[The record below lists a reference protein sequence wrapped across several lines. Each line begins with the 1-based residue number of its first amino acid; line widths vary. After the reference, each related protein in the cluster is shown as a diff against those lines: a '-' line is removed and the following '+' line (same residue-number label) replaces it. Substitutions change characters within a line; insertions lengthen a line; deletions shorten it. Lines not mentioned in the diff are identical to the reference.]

1 MLYDWDNIAER
12 EVVPG
17 MHGRFIHSGGM
28 TFALWRI
35 DAGTALPRHNHPHEQ
50 VVQVRSGELE
60 LVLDRETHLLTP
72 GTVLVIP
79 PDVPHHGYAKSAVE
93 VLDTFT
99 PVRED
104 YRDGAP
110 SVLAQAAAASR

>member
-1 MLYDWDNIAER
+1 
-12 EVVPG
+12 
-17 MHGRFIHSGGM
+17 M
-28 TFALWRI
+28 TFALWRF
-35 DAGTALPRHNHPHEQ
+35 DPRTALPRHSHPHEQ

-60 LVLDRETHLLTP
+60 MVLDEERHLLTP

-79 PDVPHHGYAKSAVE
+79 PNVPHHGYAQGPVE
-93 VLDTFT
+93 VLDVFS

-110 SVLAQAAAASR
+110 SVLAQAASATR